1 MSTSAITTTP
11 SSRAFISDNMAG
23 ASPRIARAVAD
34 AATGQVLPYGNDPF
48 TDSARRRLGE
58 IFERDVDVFPVSTG
72 SAANGLSLAAL
83 TPPWGSVLSHPG
95 SHINTDECGAPEF
108 FTNGAKLVGVPG
120 ADSKIDPDA
129 LRAAVRRRA
138 GDVHS
143 VQPSAV
149 SISQATESGSVYT
162 LEEIRELSAIAKDAG
177 LRVHMD
183 GARFAN
189 ALVQLGATPA
199 EMTWKAGVDV
209 LSFGATK
216 NGAMTADAIV
226 SFDPA
231 LAGELAF
238 RAKRAGQ
245 LASKMRFNTAQ
256 IDAYLTD
263 DLWLRNARQANA
275 MATRLGDGLKSIGG
289 AGLLATPQANI
300 LFCRLP
306 QPVTEGLL
314 AEGYAF
320 YHDRWEPGIVRF
332 VTAFSHSAD
341 DIDQLLDAVRRHTH
355 CRASLRTASGPT
367 LNEAQRKGTWRLRR
381 CAEGRG
387 SGAGR
392 RRQAV
397 TSGWCGG
404 ASVGR
409 VTWRFLVTSVRS
421 AMNMPASSAV
431 NPVRT
436 TRRSTETSWQGAGKS
451 YAGRC
456 QPRARMA

>member
-1 MSTSAITTTP
+1 MSTTITTTP

-23 ASPRIARAVAD
+23 ASPQIAQAVAD

-48 TDSARRRLGE
+48 TDGARRRLSE
-58 IFERDVDVFPVSTG
+58 IFERDVDVFIVSTG

-83 TPPWGSVLSHPG
+83 TPPWGSVLSHPD
-95 SHINTDECGAPEF
+95 SHVNHDECGAPEF
-108 FTNGAKLVGVPG
+108 FTDGAKLVSVPG
-120 ADSKIDPDA
+120 DDGKIDPDA
-129 LRAAVRRRA
+129 LPAAAGRRA

-162 LEEIRELSAIAKDAG
+162 LEEIRHLSAIAKDAG

-189 ALVQLGATPA
+189 ALDHLGATPA
-199 EMTWKAGVDV
+199 EMTWQAGIDV

-231 LAGELAF
+231 LATELAF

-245 LASKMRFNTAQ
+245 LASKMRFHAAQ

-275 MATRLGDGLKSIGG
+275 MATRLGDGLKAIPGT
-289 AGLLATPQANI
+289 GLLAVPQANI

-306 QPVTEGLL
+306 QQVTEGLL

-320 YHDRWEPGIVRF
+320 YHDRWEPGTVRF
-332 VTAFSHSAD
+332 VTSFSHSAQ
-341 DIDQLLDAVRRHTH
+341 DIDGLIDAVRRHTH
-355 CRASLRTASGPT
+355 
-367 LNEAQRKGTWRLRR
+367 
-381 CAEGRG
+381 
-387 SGAGR
+387 
-392 RRQAV
+392 
-397 TSGWCGG
+397 
-404 ASVGR
+404 
-409 VTWRFLVTSVRS
+409 
-421 AMNMPASSAV
+421 
-431 NPVRT
+431 
-436 TRRSTETSWQGAGKS
+436 
-451 YAGRC
+451 
-456 QPRARMA
+456 

>member
-1 MSTSAITTTP
+1 
-11 SSRAFISDNMAG
+11 
-23 ASPRIARAVAD
+23 
-34 AATGQVLPYGNDPF
+34 
-48 TDSARRRLGE
+48 
-58 IFERDVDVFPVSTG
+58 
-72 SAANGLSLAAL
+72 
-83 TPPWGSVLSHPG
+83 
-95 SHINTDECGAPEF
+95 
-108 FTNGAKLVGVPG
+108 
-120 ADSKIDPDA
+120 
-129 LRAAVRRRA
+129 VRRRA

-226 SFDPA
+226 SFAPA

-314 AEGYAF
+314 AEDYAF

-355 CRASLRTASGPT
+355 
-367 LNEAQRKGTWRLRR
+367 
-381 CAEGRG
+381 
-387 SGAGR
+387 
-392 RRQAV
+392 
-397 TSGWCGG
+397 
-404 ASVGR
+404 
-409 VTWRFLVTSVRS
+409 
-421 AMNMPASSAV
+421 
-431 NPVRT
+431 
-436 TRRSTETSWQGAGKS
+436 
-451 YAGRC
+451 
-456 QPRARMA
+456 